1 MSTRQSAAM
10 TQPDRELIGRDA
22 ERREI
27 EGWIG
32 ADHRSSG
39 ALLLTGEAG
48 IGKTTL
54 WRHAVADAPRAGR
67 LLLASNPAQART
79 QLPFSVLPALP
90 RHHLRDVTRRVPAPP
105 L

>member
-54 WRHAVADAPRAGR
+54 WRPAVADARRAGR
-67 LLLASNPAQART
+67 LGLASRPAESGT
-79 QLPFSVLPALP
+79 QRQFAVPGGLLGG
-90 RHHLRDVTRRVPAPP
+90 RRPGAWP
-105 L
+105 

>member
-54 WRHAVADAPRAGR
+54 WRDAAAAPRRPRRPG
-67 LLLASNPAQART
+67 LSASPARARPPP
-79 QLPFSVLPALP
+79 QFPALCAPP
-90 RHHLRDVTRRVPAPP
+90 RHPLPGSAPLRPP
-105 L
+105 